1 MALLV
6 DPPQRDNAAGRPA
19 EEPPAARDATNAT
32 LPMQVLA
39 EPEPPDTDADP
50 GAAEPRLAEP
60 PLTGG
65 RVEDLMG
72 RLIKVLSHSP
82 LARPLP
88 AVTLSAL
95 GLAGIAVNGLC
106 ATAPQPSV
114 ATAPVLLPLTKVAEN
129 LGARHLPDL
138 AANVIMYVS

>member
-19 EEPPAARDATNAT
+19 EEPPAARDATTAT

-39 EPEPPDTDADP
+39 EPEPPDTDAGPGP
-50 GAAEPRLAEP
+50 GAGIAAAGPRLAEP
-60 PLTGG
+60 PITGG
-65 RVEDLMG
+65 KVEALMG

-129 LGARHLPDL
+129 LGARH
-138 AANVIMYVS
+138 